1 MNSIFGI
8 PNKIIT
14 FETILNILK
23 DEDLKYYLKYDYFF
37 IKIDNCI
44 GIITFQNED
53 NQFIINKF
61 EVFPK
66 EKGCGTLIM
75 KKIRNSLNEKLIV
88 ISDPT
93 LPASKF
99 WKKMYELEYFDY
111 IKIFELDEIPIKYFK
126 DDLMI
131 LEYLE
136 NNIKKNIKNGYSN
149 ESIYEQNINK
159 EEELKILKELEKL
172 L

>member
-1 MNSIFGI
+1 M
-8 PNKIIT
+8 
-14 FETILNILK
+14 
-23 DEDLKYYLKYDYFF
+23 
-37 IKIDNCI
+37 I

-136 NNIKKNIKNGYSN
+136 NNIKKNIRR
-149 ESIYEQNINK
+149 
-159 EEELKILKELEKL
+159 ILIITKCS
-172 L
+172 